1 MRNAG
6 FNIGPA
12 STPTMDHFD
21 QALQLLA
28 SGQLDEA
35 RIYQEEL
42 LALDPENT
50 DLLYNLGL
58 CYVDLGQLD
67 KGRELLHRCLQLMPG
82 HSHACV
88 ALALGY
94 QRAGDLP
101 RAKEYTMQAQAAG
114 TPWLSRTWAPSSAR
128 RATACGLSTIC
139 AAPWRSIPRTRR
151 LCTASPSPVEPA
163 TSNRPRSIWL
173 FAIPSC

>member
-1 MRNAG
+1 M
-6 FNIGPA
+6 
-12 STPTMDHFD
+12 TDHLSC
-21 QALQLLA
+21 AHQLLA

-35 RIYQEEL
+35 RIYLEEL
-42 LALDPENT
+42 LRQDPENT

-67 KGRELLHRCLQLMPG
+67 KGRDLLHRCLQLAPG

-101 RAKEYTMQAQAAG
+101 WAKEYTRRVVAADHRG
-114 TPWLSRTWAPSSAR
+114 FY
-128 RATACGLSTIC
+128 ST
-139 AAPWRSIPRTRR
+139 
-151 LCTASPSPVEPA
+151 
-163 TSNRPRSIWL
+163 
-173 FAIPSC
+173 